1 MALNDAD
8 HEMLMNHEDKLSDH
22 ERRIND
28 LSQKMSDTMDRV
40 EESNKY
46 LREQN
51 TNILNA
57 VIKGNAI
64 SENHK
69 HEVEMLTK
77 QNLWKVV
84 GIVLGSS
91 SIVYMIIQQLFHVI
105 H

>member
-1 MALNDAD
+1 MALNDED
-8 HEMLMNHEDKLSDH
+8 HEMLMNHEDKISDH

-28 LSQKMSDTMDRV
+28 LSEKMSDTMNRV

-51 TNILNA
+51 TSILNA
-57 VIKGNAI
+57 VIQGNTNN
-64 SENHK
+64 ENHK
-69 HEVEMLTK
+69 HEIEMLTK

-84 GIVLGSS
+84 GLVLGSS
-91 SIVYMIIQQLFHVI
+91 SIIYMIIQQLFHVI

>member
-1 MALNDAD
+1 
-8 HEMLMNHEDKLSDH
+8 MLMNHEDKISDH

-28 LSQKMSDTMDRV
+28 LSEKMSDTMNRV

-51 TNILNA
+51 TSILNA
-57 VIKGNAI
+57 VIQGNTNN
-64 SENHK
+64 ENHK
-69 HEVEMLTK
+69 HEIEMLTK

-84 GIVLGSS
+84 GLVLGSS
-91 SIVYMIIQQLFHVI
+91 SIIYMIIQQLFHVI